1 MVHTVTFNQ
10 AMLAKD
16 RVFAIRAGAYTSSDI
31 KEASFNYG
39 YISGDTLK
47 PGGTVAGSAK
57 LTFTSI
63 ITSFNKLDKVYP
75 EIGLKVGDSFEWV
88 AMGEYFVN
96 DINIDRNRN
105 TTELDLMD
113 GMFKLNQPYISD
125 LTYPAQIRDV
135 IREICVKTGVELETD
150 DLGFR
155 AIQHHIQSKAD
166 KKDITFREVLSQAIQ
181 LLGFSAFFNRKGK
194 LEIRGLTESNI
205 TITADNYF
213 LHGLTKSE
221 LMYQIA
227 GITCKKDKETLTVGL
242 RTGRSLEL
250 ENSFMIQNILDDLY
264 YDLKEIKYYPF
275 SLDWQGHL
283 KLDVGQ
289 WITLKTNKNET
300 FKVPVLS
307 QSFNFKGGLKSK
319 ISADSK
325 AGNDT
330 QYSYKG
336 FLGKRIEQMSTEIEA
351 EVQQQLEYKD
361 KEFDE
366 KINKA
371 KSEINDG
378 IEQSKA
384 EAERY
389 ADAIKQEIDTEIA
402 QVNQSMQAQSEEHDR
417 QVADILSKTQSVES
431 LANQAKSDAASALA
445 RANQVKTE
453 AIADARAQVATV
465 SQALNTAKSELQT
478 AIASA
483 DQKARDSQASATAL
497 RNDLNLQA
505 SKILEQARA
514 QTALTNRVTTVETLA
529 DGTRSTV
536 AELSKTVN
544 KATGDITS
552 VTARTKTVEDTLSQ
566 TRTQYEALTQTV
578 NAQTGQIE
586 SINRKTADLQ
596 SGIDGV
602 TERFENLRVGATNY
616 IRDFGFAKNH
626 NFNSNQSSWQYE
638 RIEDGTARSGYHIKA
653 TCTQAGW
660 GGFHKPLYDL
670 RWSRYQGRVMTY
682 SVDVK
687 ASKSVRM
694 RLGAEAF
701 SKSLQIFDTTTDWQ
715 RFIST
720 DTVGYSTFYSFPFYT
735 DGTQWQVGD
744 VIYLRDPQLEDGNV
758 ATTPHAAEEDL
769 RSEFAT
775 YVRNASENSAELIK
789 RIETADGKAV
799 DAKSYAQQTATAI
812 NARLESLETY
822 KDAEGT
828 RAQAYFEASK
838 TETAKQLTAERT
850 VISTNYVA
858 KSTYIEDAR
867 GNTQRI
873 NEIRATADTAKQN
886 LATYQETVDRKLT
899 ELTSSAQTL
908 DGKINTASAKV
919 DTVAGQIR
927 TEISEV
933 EGKIPTEIGGR
944 NYFRGYKYNEE
955 ITLNSYQN
963 VGSFTQFYNRLTYN
977 LPESD
982 GKTFTISFE
991 AISPNGE
998 TPLEVYNRNNDPQYF
1013 YFPSRRIGIVG
1024 TIWQKLT
1031 RTVTV
1036 STQNVSNT
1044 TNSNKIEI
1052 YAPNKTGVRVRN
1064 IKVELGNI
1072 ATDWSPAPEDVVTEI
1087 ENVKTI
1093 ITQTAEGQ
1101 QQLSTRLTEIQG
1113 KVMTTETSI
1122 EQLVGDVSSK
1132 VSQTTFDNLKRTVDS
1147 QATSI
1152 SQNQSDIA
1160 LKAEKT
1166 YVDGV
1171 KATADSAKSTASDAL
1186 TKANANADSIKT
1198 TQAELKVTSDA
1209 VKTKVTRTDFDK
1221 VDGRLRTAES
1231 TIVTQAGEIEKR
1243 LTSTQVETAI
1253 SNKGY
1258 QTKADVDKNI
1268 TDRGFATSTTVQ
1280 NIVKETS
1287 EIFNRSISRV
1297 ESSIPTDY
1305 DNQNLWIK
1313 SKSSG
1318 YSAIEKLPDNHISGQ
1333 SECYRLNNGTQLIF
1347 NIEPEF
1353 SSRLY
1358 QKVTFSAWVKY
1369 NNVVR
1374 GSNAW
1379 NVFNCFK
1386 HVIYRKNSK
1395 TGVKSSVAYT
1405 TPVAFEGTSDW
1416 KYISFTIDYSTQS
1429 QYDQLKTSL
1438 AFRMENAASGTAWVT
1453 GVKVELGSKA
1463 TRYNLAVE
1471 DTVTVTSF
1479 NSVSDTV
1486 SSHTQTLSEQGKS
1499 ISQVI
1504 QTAQGLVTRI
1514 DNLSVGGRNLFKGY
1528 KYNEEITLNNYQ
1540 GVGSFTQFYN
1550 RLTYNLPDAG
1560 GKEFTI
1566 SFEAISPN
1574 GDTPI
1579 NVYNDNGAP
1588 QYFRF
1593 PGQILGTAGATWQK
1607 FSRTVTVATQ
1617 TVSNTTNS
1625 NKIEIYAPNKTGVRV
1640 RNIKVELGN
1649 IATDWSPAP
1658 EDNDSAVQA
1667 VSTQVNTLAG
1677 SWSVQNLNSSGD
1689 ILSQANL
1696 SSAQF
1701 LLEAAKIR
1709 LKGKTLA
1716 DEIKAIDGKF
1726 GTLFVAD
1733 GTFAKL
1739 NAAVIGSQAITADK
1753 LKVDQAFFDKLMAND
1768 AYLRQLFAKSV
1779 FTTQVQAVAVSAKQ
1793 IAGGI
1798 AKALN
1803 GGMDVN
1809 FDESK
1814 INFYT
1819 NVAAIRRIYTG
1830 HPTQFIKFETE
1841 GNYSRTIIGSNRNGG
1856 EVFNSATFAGI
1867 VVENTNNI
1875 NTEDSVKIYG
1885 DNTLLRHAQGDVGW
1899 NINSVTQRIVPANIN
1914 EESEIWSKHF
1924 VAPDK
1929 NSKPVRLD
1937 TAVAALWDIWNHIIY
1952 NNFEFNEALRTH
1964 IKARRDNWKFELNL

>member
-378 IEQSKA
+378 IEQAQA

-402 QVNQSMQAQSEEHDR
+402 QVNQSMQSQEQEHDR
-417 QVADILSKTQSVES
+417 EVANILSKTQSVES
-431 LANQAKSDAASALA
+431 LANQAKADAANAIA

-465 SQALNTAKSELQT
+465 NQALNTAKTDLQNQVN
-478 AIASA
+478 AIDA
-483 DQKARDSQASATAL
+483 KAVQAQRDITQAKYDLQSQASQLIAQATK
-497 RNDLNLQA
+497 QV
-505 SKILEQARA
+505 E
-514 QTALTNRVTTVETLA
+514 LTKLTTETKKLA
-529 DGTRSTV
+529 DGTLTSLN
-536 AELSKTVN
+536 ELTKTVD
-544 KATGDITS
+544 KTTGDLTS
-552 VTARTKTVEDTLSQ
+552 VTNRTKVVEDSLAGVKTNY
-566 TRTQYEALTQTV
+566 TQLNQTV
-578 NAQTGQIE
+578 NAQTGQID

-602 TERFENLRVGATNY
+602 TKRFKSLKIGSRNYFKNSKSRKYYITSLTTQDVRTYIDEEFWQNDTRFVKDYVRVSFDIAFNPALQSNFTTTVHFSATPWYGAGITFKGGTTALQHFDLKFNLSDATKAYKTDNVF
-616 IRDFGFAKNH
+616 IRLTNTIPLNTAVSLE
-626 NFNSNQSSWQYE
+626 NFNLYLSAV
-638 RIEDGTARSGYHIKA
+638 IED
-653 TCTQAGW
+653 
-660 GGFHKPLYDL
+660 
-670 RWSRYQGRVMTY
+670 Y
-682 SVDVK
+682 SQSNADFE
-687 ASKSVRM
+687 SKI
-694 RLGAEAF
+694 AE
-701 SKSLQIFDTTTDWQ
+701 
-715 RFIST
+715 
-720 DTVGYSTFYSFPFYT
+720 Y
-735 DGTQWQVGD
+735 
-744 VIYLRDPQLEDGNV
+744 
-758 ATTPHAAEEDL
+758 
-769 RSEFAT
+769 
-775 YVRNASENSAELIK
+775 K
-789 RIETADGKAV
+789 RTADQNYAGLQSTVSTLDGKVTQNKTEAN
-799 DAKSYAQQTATAI
+799 QTATQLS
-812 NARLESLETY
+812 NRLTSLETY
-822 KDAEGT
+822 KDGEST
-828 RAQAYFEASK
+828 RAQSYFEASK

-850 VISTNYVA
+850 AIATNYVA
-858 KSTYIEDAR
+858 KSTYTEDVR
-867 GNTQRI
+867 GTTQKL
-873 NEIRATADTAKQN
+873 NEIKSTADTAKQN
-886 LATYQETVDRKLT
+886 LATYQNTVDRKLE
-899 ELTSSAQTL
+899 ELTSSTQTL

-927 TEISEV
+927 TEIGTV
-933 EGKIPTEIGGR
+933 EAKIPTEAGGR
-944 NYFRGYKYNEE
+944 NYILKSQAE
-955 ITLNSYQN
+955 ISSTGRWVSKPFNLSSDLLSNLSKIKTVTISCDVEGINVSALNSRKRYGLACSVEINGVVNYWEVWQ
-963 VGSFTQFYNRLTYN
+963 TQDTTKKRI
-977 LPESD
+977 SQ
-982 GKTFTISFE
+982 TFTVPEGKVITKFH
-991 AISPNGE
+991 SPTLWIQAAG
-998 TPLEVYNRNNDPQYF
+998 D
-1013 YFPSRRIGIVG
+1013 I
-1024 TIWQKLT
+1024 K
-1031 RTVTV
+1031 
-1036 STQNVSNT
+1036 VSNP
-1044 TNSNKIEI
+1044 KIEF
-1052 YAPNKTGVRVRN
+1052 GRVP
-1064 IKVELGNI
+1064 
-1072 ATDWSPAPEDVVTEI
+1072 TDHTLAPEDFANELSS
-1087 ENVKTI
+1087 VKTT
-1093 ITQTAEGQ
+1093 ITQTASGVE
-1101 QQLSTRLTEIQG
+1101 QLSTSLATTDN
-1113 KVMTTETSI
+1113 KVTTAEAKI
-1122 EQLVGDVSSK
+1122 RQLISDVSSK
-1132 VSQTTFDNLKRTVDS
+1132 VSQTDYNTLTGRVDDAETAIT
-1147 QATSI
+1147 QNATEI
-1152 SQNQSDIA
+1152 S
-1160 LKAEKT
+1160 
-1166 YVDGV
+1166 
-1171 KATADSAKSTASDAL
+1171 
-1186 TKANANADSIKT
+1186 
-1198 TQAELKVTSDA
+1198 
-1209 VKTKVTRTDFDK
+1209 
-1221 VDGRLRTAES
+1221 
-1231 TIVTQAGEIEKR
+1231 KR
-1243 LTSTQVETAI
+1243 LTKTQVDKAITDKGFQTASQVDTAI
-1253 SNKGY
+1253 AGKGY
-1258 QTKADVDKNI
+1258 QTKSDVDNNI
-1268 TDRGFATSTTVQ
+1268 TGRGYITSSALQPYALSTTVQ
-1280 NIVKETS
+1280 NLVKETAGS
-1287 EIFNRSISRV
+1287 FERQITETRGLIPSNAGTRNLLKGTKDLSGNDAKSFNTSDKYLDFNIARSR
-1297 ESSIPTDY
+1297 PTT
-1305 DNQNLWIK
+1305 
-1313 SKSSG
+1313 G
-1318 YSAIEKLPDNHISGQ
+1318 YSD
-1333 SECYRLNNGTQLIF
+1333 
-1347 NIEPEF
+1347 
-1353 SSRLY
+1353 
-1358 QKVTFSAWVKY
+1358 TFSAYTTIPVTANDYIISFYAKSDVDGATLYCHFYNPNTTTKAESSTGYKSGSSDGLARVQVTTEWQRYWVKW
-1369 NNVVR
+1369 
-1374 GSNAW
+1374 SQ
-1379 NVFNCFK
+1379 
-1386 HVIYRKNSK
+1386 SK
-1395 TGVKSSVAYT
+1395 T
-1405 TPVAFEGTSDW
+1405 
-1416 KYISFTIDYSTQS
+1416 
-1429 QYDQLKTSL
+1429 
-1438 AFRMENAASGTAWVT
+1438 
-1453 GVKVELGSKA
+1453 
-1463 TRYNLAVE
+1463 
-1471 DTVTVTSF
+1471 DTV
-1479 NSVSDTV
+1479 
-1486 SSHTQTLSEQGKS
+1486 KK
-1499 ISQVI
+1499 VI
-1504 QTAQGLVTRI
+1504 I
-1514 DNLSVGGRNLFKGY
+1514 GRNNSADGIKIIEVAGVALYEGALNKGH
-1528 KYNEEITLNNYQ
+1528 
-1540 GVGSFTQFYN
+1540 F
-1550 RLTYNLPDAG
+1550 D
-1560 GKEFTI
+1560 
-1566 SFEAISPN
+1566 
-1574 GDTPI
+1574 
-1579 NVYNDNGAP
+1579 
-1588 QYFRF
+1588 
-1593 PGQILGTAGATWQK
+1593 
-1607 FSRTVTVATQ
+1607 
-1617 TVSNTTNS
+1617 
-1625 NKIEIYAPNKTGVRV
+1625 
-1640 RNIKVELGN
+1640 
-1649 IATDWSPAP
+1649 AP
-1658 EDNDSAVQA
+1658 EDLATVTALHNVNDTVDSHTRTIGAVGTTGSILDN
-1667 VSTQVNTLAG
+1667 VSKVTQTAAGLVQEVSGTNGLKTQVSTLAG
-1677 SWSVQNLNSSGD
+1677 SYAIKSLTKAGDVLGQINLNRDGSIKLDGSLVQITGKTYIQD
-1689 ILSQANL
+1689 GVIS
-1696 SSAQF
+1696 
-1701 LLEAAKIR
+1701 AAKIGD
-1709 LKGKTLA
+1709 LDAGKIKTGTLDA
-1716 DEIKAIDGKF
+1716 ARIKANSIDGS
-1726 GTLFVAD
+1726 
-1733 GTFAKL
+1733 KL
-1739 NAAVIGSQAITADK
+1739 VF
-1753 LKVDQAFFDKLMAND
+1753 DQAFVNKMTANE
-1768 AYLRQLFAKSV
+1768 ALFKQLFAQSA
-1779 FTTQVQAVAVSAKQ
+1779 FITSVQAVAVSAKQ

-1875 NTEDSVKIYG
+1875 NTEDNVRIYG

-1899 NINSVTQRIVPANIN
+1899 NINSVTQRIVPANMN
-1914 EESEIWSKHF
+1914 AESEIWSKHF

-1952 NNFEFNEALRTH
+1952 NNFEFNAALRTH

>member
-378 IEQSKA
+378 IEQAQA

-402 QVNQSMQAQSEEHDR
+402 QVNQSMQSQEQEHDR
-417 QVADILSKTQSVES
+417 EVANILSKTQSVES
-431 LANQAKSDAASALA
+431 LANQAKADAANAIA

-465 SQALNTAKSELQT
+465 NQALNTAKTDLQNQVN
-478 AIASA
+478 AIDA
-483 DQKARDSQASATAL
+483 KAVQAQRDITQAKYDLQSQASQLIAQATK
-497 RNDLNLQA
+497 QV
-505 SKILEQARA
+505 E
-514 QTALTNRVTTVETLA
+514 LTKLTTETKKLA
-529 DGTRSTV
+529 DGTLTSLN
-536 AELSKTVN
+536 ELTKTVD
-544 KATGDITS
+544 KTTGDLTS
-552 VTARTKTVEDTLSQ
+552 VTNRTKVVEDSLAGVKTNY
-566 TRTQYEALTQTV
+566 TQLNQTV
-578 NAQTGQIE
+578 NAQTGQID

-602 TERFENLRVGATNY
+602 TERFKSLKIGSRNYFKNSKSRKYYITSLTTQDVRTYIDEEFWQNDTRFVKDYVRVSFDIAFNPALQSDFTTTVHFSATPWYGAGITFKGGTTALQHFDLKFNLSDATKAYKTDNVF
-616 IRDFGFAKNH
+616 IRLTNTIPLNTAVSLE
-626 NFNSNQSSWQYE
+626 NFNLYLSAV
-638 RIEDGTARSGYHIKA
+638 IED
-653 TCTQAGW
+653 
-660 GGFHKPLYDL
+660 
-670 RWSRYQGRVMTY
+670 Y
-682 SVDVK
+682 SQSNADFE
-687 ASKSVRM
+687 SKI
-694 RLGAEAF
+694 AE
-701 SKSLQIFDTTTDWQ
+701 
-715 RFIST
+715 
-720 DTVGYSTFYSFPFYT
+720 Y
-735 DGTQWQVGD
+735 
-744 VIYLRDPQLEDGNV
+744 
-758 ATTPHAAEEDL
+758 
-769 RSEFAT
+769 
-775 YVRNASENSAELIK
+775 K
-789 RIETADGKAV
+789 RTADQNYAGLQSTVSTLDGKVTQNKTEAN
-799 DAKSYAQQTATAI
+799 QTATQLS
-812 NARLESLETY
+812 NRLTSLETY
-822 KDAEGT
+822 KDGEST
-828 RAQAYFEASK
+828 RAQSYFEASK

-850 VISTNYVA
+850 AIATNYVA
-858 KSTYIEDAR
+858 KSTYTEDVR
-867 GNTQRI
+867 GTTQKL
-873 NEIRATADTAKQN
+873 NEIKSTADTAKQN
-886 LATYQETVDRKLT
+886 LATYQNTVDRKLE
-899 ELTSSAQTL
+899 ELTSSTQTL

-927 TEISEV
+927 TEIGTV
-933 EGKIPTEIGGR
+933 EAKIPTEAGGR
-944 NYFRGYKYNEE
+944 NYILKSQAE
-955 ITLNSYQN
+955 ISSTGRWVSKPFNLSSDLLSNLSKIKTVTISCDVEGINVSALNSRKRYGLACSVEINGVVNYWEVWQ
-963 VGSFTQFYNRLTYN
+963 TQDTTKKRI
-977 LPESD
+977 SQ
-982 GKTFTISFE
+982 TFTVPEGKVITKFH
-991 AISPNGE
+991 SPTLWIQAAG
-998 TPLEVYNRNNDPQYF
+998 D
-1013 YFPSRRIGIVG
+1013 I
-1024 TIWQKLT
+1024 K
-1031 RTVTV
+1031 
-1036 STQNVSNT
+1036 VSNP
-1044 TNSNKIEI
+1044 KIEF
-1052 YAPNKTGVRVRN
+1052 GRVP
-1064 IKVELGNI
+1064 
-1072 ATDWSPAPEDVVTEI
+1072 TDHTLAPEDFANELSS
-1087 ENVKTI
+1087 VKTT
-1093 ITQTAEGQ
+1093 ITQTASGVE
-1101 QQLSTRLTEIQG
+1101 QLSTSLATTDN
-1113 KVMTTETSI
+1113 KVTTAEAKI
-1122 EQLVGDVSSK
+1122 RQLISDVSSK
-1132 VSQTTFDNLKRTVDS
+1132 VSQTDYNTLTGRVDDAETAIT
-1147 QATSI
+1147 QNATEI
-1152 SQNQSDIA
+1152 S
-1160 LKAEKT
+1160 
-1166 YVDGV
+1166 
-1171 KATADSAKSTASDAL
+1171 
-1186 TKANANADSIKT
+1186 
-1198 TQAELKVTSDA
+1198 
-1209 VKTKVTRTDFDK
+1209 
-1221 VDGRLRTAES
+1221 
-1231 TIVTQAGEIEKR
+1231 KR
-1243 LTSTQVETAI
+1243 LTKTQVDKAITDKGFQTASQVDTAI
-1253 SNKGY
+1253 AGKGY
-1258 QTKADVDKNI
+1258 QTKSDVDNNI
-1268 TDRGFATSTTVQ
+1268 TGRGYITSSALQPYALSTTVQ
-1280 NIVKETS
+1280 NLVKETAGS
-1287 EIFNRSISRV
+1287 FERQITETRGLIPSNAGTRNLLKGTKDLSGNDAKSFNTSDKYLDFNIARSR
-1297 ESSIPTDY
+1297 PTT
-1305 DNQNLWIK
+1305 
-1313 SKSSG
+1313 G
-1318 YSAIEKLPDNHISGQ
+1318 YSD
-1333 SECYRLNNGTQLIF
+1333 
-1347 NIEPEF
+1347 
-1353 SSRLY
+1353 
-1358 QKVTFSAWVKY
+1358 TFSAYTTIPVTANDYIISFYAKSDVDGATLYCHFYNPNTTTKAESSTGYKSGSSDGLARVQVTTEWQRYWVKW
-1369 NNVVR
+1369 
-1374 GSNAW
+1374 SQ
-1379 NVFNCFK
+1379 
-1386 HVIYRKNSK
+1386 SK
-1395 TGVKSSVAYT
+1395 T
-1405 TPVAFEGTSDW
+1405 
-1416 KYISFTIDYSTQS
+1416 
-1429 QYDQLKTSL
+1429 
-1438 AFRMENAASGTAWVT
+1438 
-1453 GVKVELGSKA
+1453 
-1463 TRYNLAVE
+1463 
-1471 DTVTVTSF
+1471 DTV
-1479 NSVSDTV
+1479 
-1486 SSHTQTLSEQGKS
+1486 KK
-1499 ISQVI
+1499 VI
-1504 QTAQGLVTRI
+1504 I
-1514 DNLSVGGRNLFKGY
+1514 GRNNSADGIKIIEVAGVALYEGALNKGH
-1528 KYNEEITLNNYQ
+1528 
-1540 GVGSFTQFYN
+1540 F
-1550 RLTYNLPDAG
+1550 D
-1560 GKEFTI
+1560 
-1566 SFEAISPN
+1566 
-1574 GDTPI
+1574 
-1579 NVYNDNGAP
+1579 
-1588 QYFRF
+1588 
-1593 PGQILGTAGATWQK
+1593 
-1607 FSRTVTVATQ
+1607 
-1617 TVSNTTNS
+1617 
-1625 NKIEIYAPNKTGVRV
+1625 
-1640 RNIKVELGN
+1640 
-1649 IATDWSPAP
+1649 AP
-1658 EDNDSAVQA
+1658 EDLATVTALHNVNDTVDSHTRTIGAVGTTGSILDN
-1667 VSTQVNTLAG
+1667 VSKVTQTAAGLVQEVSGTNGLKTQVSTLAG
-1677 SWSVQNLNSSGD
+1677 SYAIKSLTKAGDVLGQINLNRDGSIKLDGSLVQITGKTYIQD
-1689 ILSQANL
+1689 GVIS
-1696 SSAQF
+1696 
-1701 LLEAAKIR
+1701 AAKIGD
-1709 LKGKTLA
+1709 LDAGKIKTGTLDA
-1716 DEIKAIDGKF
+1716 ARIKANSIDGS
-1726 GTLFVAD
+1726 
-1733 GTFAKL
+1733 KL
-1739 NAAVIGSQAITADK
+1739 VF
-1753 LKVDQAFFDKLMAND
+1753 DQAFVNKMTANE
-1768 AYLRQLFAKSV
+1768 ALFKQLFAQSA
-1779 FTTQVQAVAVSAKQ
+1779 FITSVQAVAVSAKQ
-1793 IAGGI
+1793 IVGGI

-1875 NTEDSVKIYG
+1875 NTEDNVRIYG

-1899 NINSVTQRIVPANIN
+1899 NINSVTQRIVPANMN
-1914 EESEIWSKHF
+1914 AESEIWSKHF

-1952 NNFEFNEALRTH
+1952 NNFEFNAALRTH